1 MPAIDLSKQKA
12 QLEQLRDELGR
23 LNQKLDEQKK
33 ALGLN
38 PEDEVTVNPA
48 EMTPELKKA
57 MQAAREEAER
67 AGRNAAATAKADQA
81 PAAGCRRARRGSIAI

>member
-1 MPAIDLSKQKA
+1 M
-12 QLEQLRDELGR
+12 
-23 LNQKLDEQKK
+23 
-33 ALGLN
+33 
-38 PEDEVTVNPA
+38 TVDPA
-48 EMTPELKKA
+48 EMTPELDKA

>member
-23 LNQKLDEQKK
+23 LNQKL
-33 ALGLN
+33 GLN
-38 PEDEVTVNPA
+38 PEDEVTVDPA
-48 EMTPELKKA
+48 EMTPELEKA

>member
-38 PEDEVTVNPA
+38 PEDEVTFDPA
-48 EMTPELKKA
+48 EMTPELEKA

-67 AGRNAAATAKADQA
+67 AGRNAAATTKADQA

>member
-38 PEDEVTVNPA
+38 PEDEVTVDPA
-48 EMTPELKKA
+48 EMTPELEKA
-57 MQAAREEAER
+57 MQAA
-67 AGRNAAATAKADQA
+67 
-81 PAAGCRRARRGSIAI
+81 RARRGSIAI

>member
-38 PEDEVTVNPA
+38 PEDEVTVDPA
-48 EMTPELKKA
+48 EMTPELEKA

-67 AGRNAAATAKADQA
+67 AGRNAATAKADQA

>member
-38 PEDEVTVNPA
+38 PEDEVTVDPA
-48 EMTPELKKA
+48 EMTPELEKA

-67 AGRNAAATAKADQA
+67 VGRNAATTAKADQA
-81 PAAGCRRARRGSIAI
+81 PAAGCRRARRGTIAI